1 MPAAR
6 FLELLRHLARHDVEM
21 IVVGMLA
28 AVLQGAPVTTFDLDV
43 LHRRTPE
50 NVKRLADALREIGAV
65 YRTDPRKLPTTESH
79 LMGPGHQL
87 LTTRLG
93 VIDCL
98 GAIDGESTYEHLLPD
113 SIELDLGE
121 GLRCRVVKLERLIAI
136 KTRAGRPKD
145 LAALPT
151 LHATL
156 DEIRKGP
163 R

>member
-1 MPAAR
+1 MSAAR
-6 FLELLRHLARHDVEM
+6 FLELLRHLRRNDVEL

-28 AVLQGAPVTTFDLDV
+28 AVLQGAPVTTFGLDV

-65 YRTDPRKLPTTESH
+65 YRTDPRKLPTSESH
-79 LMGPGHQL
+79 LGPGHQL

-98 GAIDGESTYEHLLPD
+98 GTIDGESTYDDLLPD
-113 SIELDLGE
+113 STELDLGE
-121 GLRCRVVKLERLIAI
+121 ELRCRVVKLDRLIGI

-145 LAALPT
+145 LAALPV
-151 LHATL
+151 LNATL
-156 DEIRKGP
+156 DEIRKGS